1 MQSATKTANTAKNID
16 RTPIAWREMGQ
27 GEAVIFLH
35 AMVTSRT
42 GWEPQM
48 TALSSDYRCI
58 AWDMPGFGS
67 STPPENNAGFD
78 EVLAALVAFVT
89 GTLGIE
95 RAHFVGLS
103 VGGMILQQFAAK
115 HPKLVSSITM
125 MDCSPKFGFGGGMTG
140 GEFEALM
147 ADQLDG
153 TSLPQFCESMIRAI
167 VGPQAPESAIQA
179 ALGSMTRASREGL
192 EYAARLI
199 ARHDALDQLPLIA
212 CPVLV
217 MAGAEDGETPPA
229 YAREIANRIPGAN
242 LSIIPN
248 AGHIANLE
256 AAEAVTERLRVFLTH
271 AL

>member
-1 MQSATKTANTAKNID
+1 MQSAAKAPNIPKNID
-16 RTPIAWREMGQ
+16 QTPIAWREMGQ

-48 TALSSDYRCI
+48 TALSMDFRCI
-58 AWDMPGFGS
+58 AWDMPGFGL

-78 EVLAALVAFVT
+78 EVLDALVAFLT
-89 GTLGIE
+89 GALGVE

-115 HPKLVSSITM
+115 HPKLVSSITL
-125 MDCSPKFGFGGGMTG
+125 MDCSPKFGFGSGMTG
-140 GEFEALM
+140 DEFETLLGG
-147 ADQLDG
+147 QLDN
-153 TSLPQFCESMIRAI
+153 TPLPQFCESMIRAI
-167 VGPQAPESAIQA
+167 VGPQAPEAAIQVA
-179 ALGSMTRASREGL
+179 HGSMTRASREGL
-192 EYAARLI
+192 EYAVRLI

-271 AL
+271 GL